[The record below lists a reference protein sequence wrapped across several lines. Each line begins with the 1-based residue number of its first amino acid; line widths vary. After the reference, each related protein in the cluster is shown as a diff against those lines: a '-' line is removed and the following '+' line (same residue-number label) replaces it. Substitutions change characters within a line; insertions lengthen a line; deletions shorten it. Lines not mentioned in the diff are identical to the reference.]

1 MKKHILISLLL
12 VNSICFSQTLTFENF
27 KSGLDSI
34 PYRRID
40 YSKYGIAQ
48 VFITLYEDIESNTAI
63 PDKAKWCLSKEIN
76 IYHTYYYFI
85 KLPRGT
91 TQLQGEIIF
100 SDFVKYL
107 SEIEKIDPRA
117 VIYLNSDKDYSSKYN
132 DQTKIPYSIIR
143 TLIQTTPNNICNR
156 LNIERRK

>member
-1 MKKHILISLLL
+1 MKKYILILLLL
-12 VNSICFSQTLTFENF
+12 VNGISFSQTLKSENF
-27 KSGLDSI
+27 ISGSDSI
-34 PYRRID
+34 TYSSID
-40 YSKYGIAQ
+40 YSKHGVAQ
-48 VFITLYEDIESNTAI
+48 VFITLYEGIESNTAI

-100 SDFVKYL
+100 SDFVKHL
-107 SEIEKIDPRA
+107 SEIEKIDSRT

-132 DQTKIPYSIIR
+132 DQTIKPYNIIR
-143 TLIQTTPNNICNR
+143 TLTQTTPNNICSR